1 METAT
6 QFPIIK
12 WAQRKDRLYITI
24 DVVHSEKPTI
34 EIIEGT
40 KLKYLGMSGSKK
52 YAFEIELHDEVV
64 KEESKY
70 TLDSRNIFLNIKKKT
85 SGPHWP
91 SLTKNNVKYKW
102 IQVDWAYYVEEDE
115 EEEGS
120 QPNFDGQDFGDLG
133 GEMDEDDEPPKD
145 ECGCGHEHGKEH
157 EHHHEEGQSAE
168 KKADLA
174 DLDKEQ

>member
-1 METAT
+1 METT
-6 QFPIIK
+6 SQFPIIK
-12 WAQRKDRLYITI
+12 WAQRKDCLYITI
-24 DVVHSEKPTI
+24 DVVHTEKPTI
-34 EIIEGT
+34 EIIDGK
-40 KLKYLGMSGSKK
+40 KLKYIGTSASKK

-91 SLTKNNVKYKW
+91 SLTTVKYKW
-102 IQVDWAYYVEEDE
+102 IQVDWAYFVEEDE
-115 EEEGS
+115 EEEAT

-133 GEMDEDDEPPKD
+133 GEMDEDDEPPKG
-145 ECGCGHEHGKEH
+145 ECGCGHDHDHEH
-157 EHHHEEGQSAE
+157 EHENHQEEANAD
-168 KKADLA
+168 KKADLS